1 MIKGTT
7 VITLLSEKGG
17 VGKSFLAREVMASM
31 ERMGDDAEL
40 VNIDPQYAV
49 ASSVGGHDIAV
60 LDTPGHLGNRFDL
73 LVAVSDVI
81 IIPTRPTAANVE
93 PLCRVVSL
101 VRAATDVPVLIVV
114 DGWNRHSACE
124 VWMAWLAKWIRDEDI
139 DGHDVFIIPQSEAI
153 ARAELSGTSVVEA
166 ARHGYARGLSGLVME
181 VVNAARRAARLDEDV
196 TLDGTHAASDATD
209 VLSSAQAVLTE

>member
-31 ERMGDDAEL
+31 KRMGDDAEL

-60 LDTPGHLGNRFDL
+60 LDTPGHLGGRFDL

-101 VRAATDVPVLIVV
+101 VRGATDVPVLIVV
-114 DGWNRHSACE
+114 DGWNRYSACE
-124 VWMAWLAKWIRDEDI
+124 VWMAWLAKWICDEDI
-139 DGHDVFIIPQSEAI
+139 DGHDVFVIPQSDAV
-153 ARAELSGTSVVEA
+153 ARAELSGASVVDI

-181 VVNAARRAARLDEDV
+181 VVNAARKAAHLEA
-196 TLDGTHAASDATD
+196 DGTIDGTRQASDASD
-209 VLSSAQAVLTE
+209 VLSDAQAVLTE